1 MKTVWKTLRKWQKKA
16 VSEQDNIVNDYQDW
30 RNGFLWQRSRLWL
43 WLALICILTF
53 TLRDIYNFFF
63 PLKEFQNLPDVLTTQ
78 ALVIDIAMLL
88 SLGLC
93 IALRKTKFGRQHP
106 GVLFLGSSWSIN
118 LIPQIFA
125 TLNGFA
131 LPDTLGWSL
140 LFLSQA
146 TFIPVCWMLH
156 LISQLGL
163 FIYYF
168 GLNTVL
174 GLKLPLPEHPE
185 LYNVTF
191 ILYLFWFCAS
201 CDLGVYLYD
210 RLQRSE
216 FFARKELEFAYEK
229 LRVAEAKYRSIFE
242 NAVEGIFQSTPD
254 GRYITANPALA
265 RIYGY
270 SSSAEVTTNFTDI
283 ENQLYVD
290 PQRRAEFVRLIEEYG
305 KVSEFE
311 SQIYRQDGSIVWIS
325 EKAYAVRDESGKL
338 LYYEGLIEDITKR
351 KQAEAALQEQLDF
364 LQVLIDTI
372 PTPIFYKNAEGFYLG
387 CNKAFEEALG
397 FKKEQILGKTEYDLS
412 PKELAEQYQQADTTL
427 FEQRGVQSYED
438 SVVYKDGKK
447 HDVIFYKATFSK
459 ADGSLGGLVGVIL
472 DISDRKRTE
481 EALRVFVHAV
491 SHDLRNPVLGTLM
504 VLNNLLSRGEKGQ
517 GDTETRGHGGHG
529 GQGGHGRVG
538 EWESGRVGEWE
549 SHPLTPSPPHPFT
562 PSPLSSP
569 TPPIS
574 SIPVSRSILERMQKS
589 SERQL
594 NLINSLMEAHISEVQ
609 GIVLQRQPVKLHK
622 IVEDAIAD
630 LQPMLTEN
638 QIILTNLVKDDLP
651 LVSGDPTQLWR
662 VFSNL
667 IVNAVKHNPPG
678 LSITINAIA
687 QEDKI
692 YCTVTDNGVGLSQK
706 QSERLF
712 DLYFRGSNN
721 RNSLSLGLGLYLCKR
736 IINAHGGEIGVDS
749 TPNTGATFWF
759 TLPVNQESY

>member
-1 MKTVWKTLRKWQKKA
+1 MKTVGKILRKWQKKA
-16 VSEQDNIVNDYQDW
+16 VSEQNKTLIADCIANEYQNW
-30 RNGFLWQRSRLWL
+30 RNNFLWQRLGLLL

-53 TLRDIYNFFF
+53 TLRDVYNFFF
-63 PLKEFQNLPDVLTTQ
+63 PLKEFQNLPEVLRTQ
-78 ALVIDIAMLL
+78 ALVMDIAMLL
-88 SLGLC
+88 NLVLC
-93 IALRKTKFGRQHP
+93 MALRQTKFGRQHP
-106 GVLFLGSSWSIN
+106 GILFLGSSWSIN

-125 TLNGFA
+125 TLKGFA
-131 LPDTLGWSL
+131 LPDTLAWSL

-146 TFIPVCWMLH
+146 TFIPVCWKLH

-163 FIYYF
+163 FVYYF

-191 ILYLFWFCAS
+191 ILYLFWFCAI
-201 CDLGVYLYD
+201 CNLGVYLYD
-210 RLQRSE
+210 CLQRSE

-270 SSSAEVTTNFTDI
+270 SSPTEVTTNFTDI

-372 PTPIFYKNAEGFYLG
+372 PTPVFYKNAEGFYLG

-397 FKKEQILGKTEYDLS
+397 FTREQIVGKSEYDIS
-412 PKELAEQYQQADTTL
+412 PKELADKYQQADTTL
-427 FEQRGVQSYED
+427 FEQRGIQSYED

-504 VLNNLLSRGEKGQ
+504 VLNNLLSQ
-517 GDTETRGHGGHG
+517 
-529 GQGGHGRVG
+529 GQGGRFGG
-538 EWESGRVGEWE
+538 QESNL
-549 SHPLTPSPPHPFT
+549 SSS
-562 PSPLSSP
+562 SPLLS
-569 TPPIS
+569 S
-574 SIPVSRSILERMQKS
+574 SIPVPRSILERMKKS

-622 IVEDAIAD
+622 VVEDAIAD

-638 QIILTNLVKDDLP
+638 QISLTNLVKDDLP
-651 LVSGDPTQLWR
+651 LVNADPTQLWR

-678 LSITINAIA
+678 LDITINAIA
-687 QEDKI
+687 QGDQI
-692 YCTVTDNGVGLSQK
+692 YCTVVDNGVGLSQK

-721 RNSLSLGLGLYLCKR
+721 RNSVSLGLGLYLSKR
-736 IINAHGGEIGVDS
+736 IINAHGGEIGVNS
-749 TPNTGATFWF
+749 TPDQGATFWF
-759 TLPVNQESY
+759 TLPVIH

>member
-1 MKTVWKTLRKWQKKA
+1 MKTIWKILRKWRKKVVFRQNQTPIA
-16 VSEQDNIVNDYQDW
+16 DYIANEYQNW
-30 RNGFLWQRSRLWL
+30 CNNFLWQRLGLLLWL
-43 WLALICILTF
+43 GLICILTF
-53 TLRDIYNFFF
+53 TLRDVYNFFF
-63 PLKEFQNLPDVLTTQ
+63 PLKELQKLPEVFRTQ
-78 ALVIDIAMLL
+78 ALFIDIAMFL

-93 IALRKTKFGRQHP
+93 MALRQTKFGCQHP
-106 GVLFLGSSWSIN
+106 GIVFLISSWSIN

-125 TLNGFA
+125 TLKGFA

-146 TFIPVCWMLH
+146 TFLPVRWILH
-156 LISQLGL
+156 LTSQLGL

-168 GLNTVL
+168 GLNTTL
-174 GLKLPLPEHPE
+174 GLKLPLPEHTE

-191 ILYLFWFCAS
+191 ILYLFWFCAI
-201 CDLGVYLYD
+201 CNLGVYLYD

-216 FFARKELEFAYEK
+216 FYARKELEFAYQK
-229 LRVAEAKYRSIFE
+229 LRVTEAKYRSIFE

-254 GRYITANPALA
+254 GRYITANPTLA
-265 RIYGY
+265 GIYGY
-270 SSSAEVTTNFTDI
+270 SSSTDVTTNFTDI
-283 ENQLYVD
+283 EHQLYVD
-290 PQRRAEFVRLIEEYG
+290 PQRRAEFVRLIEQYG

-325 EKAYAVRDESGKL
+325 EKAYAVRDENGKL

-372 PTPIFYKNAEGFYLG
+372 PTPVFYKNAEGFYLG
-387 CNKAFEEALG
+387 CNKAFEEVLG
-397 FKKEQILGKTEYDLS
+397 LKKEQIIGKTESDLS
-412 PKELAEQYQQADTTL
+412 PKELAEKYQQADTNL
-427 FEQRGVQSYED
+427 FVQRGVQSYED
-438 SVVYKDGKK
+438 SVMYKDGKK
-447 HDVIFYKATFSK
+447 HNVIFYKATFCK

-504 VLNNLLSRGEKGQ
+504 VLNNLLAR
-517 GDTETRGHGGHG
+517 
-529 GQGGHGRVG
+529 
-538 EWESGRVGEWE
+538 
-549 SHPLTPSPPHPFT
+549 P
-562 PSPLSSP
+562 
-569 TPPIS
+569 S
-574 SIPVSRSILERMQKS
+574 SIPVPRSILERMQQS

-594 NLINSLMEAHISEVQ
+594 NLINSLMEAHMSEVQ
-609 GIVLQRQPVKLHK
+609 GIVLQRQSVRLHK

-630 LQPMLTEN
+630 LQPMLAEN
-638 QIILTNLVKDDLP
+638 QVTLTDLVKDQLP

-712 DLYFRGSNN
+712 DLYFRSSNN

-736 IINAHGGEIGVDS
+736 IINAHNGEIGVDS

-759 TLPVNQESY
+759 TLPVNQES

>member
-1 MKTVWKTLRKWQKKA
+1 MKTVGKILRKWQKKA
-16 VSEQDNIVNDYQDW
+16 VTEQNKTLIADYIANDYQNW
-30 RNGFLWQRSRLWL
+30 RNNFLWQRLGLLL

-53 TLRDIYNFFF
+53 TLRDVYNFFF
-63 PLKEFQNLPDVLTTQ
+63 PLKEFQNLPEVLRTQ
-78 ALVIDIAMLL
+78 ALVMDIAMLL
-88 SLGLC
+88 NLVLC
-93 IALRKTKFGRQHP
+93 MALRQTTFGRQHP
-106 GVLFLGSSWSIN
+106 GILFLGSSWSIN

-125 TLNGFA
+125 TLKGFA
-131 LPDTLGWSL
+131 LPDTLAWSL

-146 TFIPVCWMLH
+146 TFIPVCWKLH

-163 FIYYF
+163 FVYYF

-191 ILYLFWFCAS
+191 ILYLFWFCAI
-201 CDLGVYLYD
+201 CNLGVYLYD
-210 RLQRSE
+210 CLQRSE

-270 SSSAEVTTNFTDI
+270 SSPTEVTTNFTDI

-372 PTPIFYKNAEGFYLG
+372 PTPVFYKNAEGFYLG

-397 FKKEQILGKTEYDLS
+397 FTKEQIVGKSEYDIS
-412 PKELAEQYQQADTTL
+412 PKELADKYQQADATL
-427 FEQRGVQSYED
+427 FEQQGIQSYED

-504 VLNNLLSRGEKGQ
+504 VLNNLLSQGQ
-517 GDTETRGHGGHG
+517 GVRLG
-529 GQGGHGRVG
+529 GQ
-538 EWESGRVGEWE
+538 ESN
-549 SHPLTPSPPHPFT
+549 
-562 PSPLSSP
+562 LSSSSP
-569 TPPIS
+569 QLPS
-574 SIPVSRSILERMQKS
+574 SIPVPRSILERMKKS

-638 QIILTNLVKDDLP
+638 QISLTNLVKDDLP
-651 LVSGDPTQLWR
+651 LVNADPTQLWR

-678 LSITINAIA
+678 LDITINGIA
-687 QEDKI
+687 QGDQI
-692 YCTVTDNGVGLSQK
+692 YCTVVDNGVGLSQK

-721 RNSLSLGLGLYLCKR
+721 RNSVSLGLGLYLSKR
-736 IINAHGGEIGVDS
+736 IINAHGGEIGVNS
-749 TPNTGATFWF
+749 TPDQGATFWF
-759 TLPVNQESY
+759 TLPVIHDP

>member
-1 MKTVWKTLRKWQKKA
+1 MKTVGKILRKWQKKA
-16 VSEQDNIVNDYQDW
+16 VSEQNKTLIADCIANEYQNW
-30 RNGFLWQRSRLWL
+30 RNNFLWQRLGLLL

-53 TLRDIYNFFF
+53 TLRDVYNFFF
-63 PLKEFQNLPDVLTTQ
+63 PLKEFQNLPEVLRTQ
-78 ALVIDIAMLL
+78 ALVMDIAMLL
-88 SLGLC
+88 NLVLC
-93 IALRKTKFGRQHP
+93 MALRQTKFGRQHP
-106 GVLFLGSSWSIN
+106 GILFLGSSWSIN

-125 TLNGFA
+125 TLKGFA
-131 LPDTLGWSL
+131 LPDTLAWSL

-146 TFIPVCWMLH
+146 TFIPVCWKLH

-163 FIYYF
+163 FVYYF

-191 ILYLFWFCAS
+191 ILYLFWFCAI
-201 CDLGVYLYD
+201 CNLGVYLYD
-210 RLQRSE
+210 CLQRSE

-270 SSSAEVTTNFTDI
+270 SSPTEVTTNFTDI

-372 PTPIFYKNAEGFYLG
+372 PTPVFYKNAEGFYLG

-397 FKKEQILGKTEYDLS
+397 FTREQIVGKSEYDIS
-412 PKELAEQYQQADTTL
+412 PKELADKYQQADTTL
-427 FEQRGVQSYED
+427 FEQRGIQSYED

-504 VLNNLLSRGEKGQ
+504 VLNNLLSQ
-517 GDTETRGHGGHG
+517 
-529 GQGGHGRVG
+529 GQGGRFGG
-538 EWESGRVGEWE
+538 QESNL
-549 SHPLTPSPPHPFT
+549 SSS
-562 PSPLSSP
+562 SPLLS
-569 TPPIS
+569 S
-574 SIPVSRSILERMQKS
+574 SIPVPRSILERMKKS

-622 IVEDAIAD
+622 VVEDAIAD

-638 QIILTNLVKDDLP
+638 QISLTNLVKDDLP
-651 LVSGDPTQLWR
+651 LVNADPTQLWR

-678 LSITINAIA
+678 LDITINAIA
-687 QEDKI
+687 QGDQI
-692 YCTVTDNGVGLSQK
+692 YCTVVDNGVGLSQK

-721 RNSLSLGLGLYLCKR
+721 RNSVSLGLGLYLSKR
-736 IINAHGGEIGVDS
+736 IINAHGGEIGVNS
-749 TPNTGATFWF
+749 TPDQGATFWF
-759 TLPVNQESY
+759 TLPVIHDP

>member
-1 MKTVWKTLRKWQKKA
+1 M
-16 VSEQDNIVNDYQDW
+16 
-30 RNGFLWQRSRLWL
+30 
-43 WLALICILTF
+43 
-53 TLRDIYNFFF
+53 
-63 PLKEFQNLPDVLTTQ
+63 
-78 ALVIDIAMLL
+78 
-88 SLGLC
+88 
-93 IALRKTKFGRQHP
+93 ALRQTTFGRQHP
-106 GVLFLGSSWSIN
+106 GILFLGSSWSIN

-125 TLNGFA
+125 TLKGFA
-131 LPDTLGWSL
+131 LPDTLAWSL

-146 TFIPVCWMLH
+146 TFIPVCWKLH

-163 FIYYF
+163 FVYYF

-191 ILYLFWFCAS
+191 ILYLFWFCAI
-201 CDLGVYLYD
+201 CNLGVYLYD
-210 RLQRSE
+210 CLQRSE

-270 SSSAEVTTNFTDI
+270 SSPTEVTTNFTDI

-372 PTPIFYKNAEGFYLG
+372 PTPVFYKNAEGFYLG

-397 FKKEQILGKTEYDLS
+397 FTKEQIVGKSEYDIS
-412 PKELAEQYQQADTTL
+412 PKELADKYQQADTTL
-427 FEQRGVQSYED
+427 FEQRGIQSYED

-481 EALRVFVHAV
+481 EALRVFVHAL

-504 VLNNLLSRGEKGQ
+504 VLNNLLSQ
-517 GDTETRGHGGHG
+517 
-529 GQGGHGRVG
+529 GQGGRFGG
-538 EWESGRVGEWE
+538 QESN
-549 SHPLTPSPPHPFT
+549 
-562 PSPLSSP
+562 LSSSSP
-569 TPPIS
+569 HLPS
-574 SIPVSRSILERMQKS
+574 SIPVPRSILERMKKS

-622 IVEDAIAD
+622 VVEDAIAD

-638 QIILTNLVKDDLP
+638 QISLTNLVKDDLP
-651 LVSGDPTQLWR
+651 LVNADPTQLWR

-678 LSITINAIA
+678 LDITINAIA
-687 QEDKI
+687 QGDQI
-692 YCTVTDNGVGLSQK
+692 YCTVVDNGVGLSQK

-721 RNSLSLGLGLYLCKR
+721 RNSVSLGLGLYLSKR
-736 IINAHGGEIGVDS
+736 IINAHGGEIGVNS
-749 TPNTGATFWF
+749 TPDQGATFWF
-759 TLPVNQESY
+759 TLPVIHDP

>member
-1 MKTVWKTLRKWQKKA
+1 MKTVGKILRKWQKKA
-16 VSEQDNIVNDYQDW
+16 VTEQNKTLIADYIANDYQNW
-30 RNGFLWQRSRLWL
+30 RNNFLWQRLGLLL

-53 TLRDIYNFFF
+53 TLRDVYNFFF
-63 PLKEFQNLPDVLTTQ
+63 PLKEFQNLPEVLRTQ
-78 ALVIDIAMLL
+78 ALVMDIAMLL
-88 SLGLC
+88 NLVLC
-93 IALRKTKFGRQHP
+93 MALRQTTFGRQHP
-106 GVLFLGSSWSIN
+106 GILFLGSSWSIN

-125 TLNGFA
+125 TLKGFA
-131 LPDTLGWSL
+131 LPDTLAWSL

-146 TFIPVCWMLH
+146 TFIPVCWKLH

-191 ILYLFWFCAS
+191 ILYLFWFCAI
-201 CDLGVYLYD
+201 CNLGVYLYD
-210 RLQRSE
+210 CLQRSE

-270 SSSAEVTTNFTDI
+270 SSPTEVTTNFTDI

-372 PTPIFYKNAEGFYLG
+372 PTPVFYKNAEGFYLG

-397 FKKEQILGKTEYDLS
+397 FTKEQIVGKSEYDIS
-412 PKELAEQYQQADTTL
+412 PKELADKYQQADATL
-427 FEQRGVQSYED
+427 FEQQGIQSYED

-504 VLNNLLSRGEKGQ
+504 VLNNLLSQGQ
-517 GDTETRGHGGHG
+517 G
-529 GQGGHGRVG
+529 GQGGQGRQ
-538 EWESGRVGEWE
+538 GRQG
-549 SHPLTPSPPHPFT
+549 SNLSSSSPHHLTSPPPHHPI
-562 PSPLSSP
+562 SP
-569 TPPIS
+569 PPHLPS
-574 SIPVSRSILERMQKS
+574 SIPVPRSILERMKKS

-638 QIILTNLVKDDLP
+638 QISLTNLVKDDLP
-651 LVSGDPTQLWR
+651 LVNADPTQLWR

-678 LSITINAIA
+678 LDITINGIA
-687 QEDKI
+687 QGDQI
-692 YCTVTDNGVGLSQK
+692 YCTVVDNGVGLSQK

-721 RNSLSLGLGLYLCKR
+721 RNSVSLGLGLYLSKR
-736 IINAHGGEIGVDS
+736 IINAHGGEIGVNS
-749 TPNTGATFWF
+749 TPDQGATFWF
-759 TLPVNQESY
+759 TLPVIHDP